1 MTGTPPPSP
10 TSAAAADAKAK
21 AAADAKAK
29 AAAEARAAVLNREA
43 AEKRA
48 RDALARTTQER
59 AAADAPDGDADPL
72 SDEETSDVSDPRDLR
87 QALLLH
93 EAAAIANL
101 HAQAVAVQNIRAL
114 VPVVLDLN
122 AGNYTRWHDQLLTVG
137 KYSLQAHVLQDDQ
150 APTFPN

>member
-48 RDALARTTQER
+48 RDALARTAQER

-72 SDEETSDVSDPRDLR
+72 SDVSDPRDLR

-122 AGNYTRWHDQLLTVG
+122 ASNYTRWHDQLLLTVG
-137 KYSLQAHVLQDDQ
+137 KYSLQAHVLQDDP